1 MSDVPNEKPP
11 TRNLP
16 PDSPP
21 KPPLSPAGTG
31 SGDES
36 ACVWYVAREGKNQ
49 QEGPFSL
56 ETLKEQAA
64 SGNLSPDD
72 LAWREGLA
80 GWAPAR
86 DVPGLFAQPAT
97 STEMLQPVASSGGV
111 PPFVRKIV
119 ESLTHPM
126 FFFLAGLVF
135 AVAAVLAVLGSLIGL
150 VVWGLTWFD
159 GAVSFLFLFI
169 VCEAA
174 CGILEVLRRG
184 KEEKRETPVAGH
196 DE

>member
-1 MSDVPNEKPP
+1 
-11 TRNLP
+11 
-16 PDSPP
+16 
-21 KPPLSPAGTG
+21 LSPAGTG

-36 ACVWYVAREGKNQ
+36 ACVWYVARGGKNQ

-64 SGNLSPDD
+64 SGNLAPDD

-86 DVPGLFAQPAT
+86 DVPGLFAQPGT
-97 STEMLQPVASSGGV
+97 STEMLRPVAPSGV
-111 PPFVRKIV
+111 TPPWVRKIV
-119 ESLTHPM
+119 EFLTHPM

-135 AVAAVLAVLGSLIGL
+135 AVAAVLTVFGSLIGL
-150 VVWGLTWFD
+150 VLWGLTWFD
-159 GAVSFLFLFI
+159 GAVSFVLLFI

-174 CGILEVLRRG
+174 CGVLEILRRG
-184 KEEKRETPVAGH
+184 KEDKREASVAGH